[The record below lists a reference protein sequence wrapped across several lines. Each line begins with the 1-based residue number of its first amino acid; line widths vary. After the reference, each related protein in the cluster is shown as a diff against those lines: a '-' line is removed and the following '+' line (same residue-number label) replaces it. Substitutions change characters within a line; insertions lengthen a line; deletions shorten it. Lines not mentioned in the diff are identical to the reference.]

1 MSSFDA
7 GLEAAPERLS
17 SSPEVKDGSP
27 QDKPDFLASLKL
39 VSNYMDGVQTKL
51 ILSVLLATLSVLL
64 ELVPVWIVYRITSLF
79 IAGDAFSFS
88 TIALYAGAA
97 FLAIIMGYAALGLAL
112 GQSHVVAFDTIFNL
126 RMALARHMAQLPM
139 GYFGNRKSGDAKK
152 LVVDEPEKLELI
164 LAHGLPEGISAIGT
178 WLAVSVWLFIID
190 WRMALASIVAAPIS
204 LFLMILGMKRGANW
218 SGAYQAAGARMNGSI
233 VEYLAG
239 MPVIKI
245 FNRTGESFAETRD
258 AVFDYAEIETKWARA
273 FIPYAGTFFSL
284 VLSNLVFIVPTGLF
298 LLAANEITLSTFA
311 FFVILGANYSTP
323 LLKLFNLFHELA
335 HISMGSERVLDL
347 LAAEKQ
353 ADSKEHVEL
362 DGHDIHFD
370 NVYFGYDEHDILH
383 GVSFTARQGEVT
395 ALVGPSGSG
404 KSTIASLIPRFS
416 DIRTGRICIGETDIR
431 TMSIEQL
438 METVAFVFQNT
449 FLFSDTIAA
458 NIRFGKPDAT
468 DAEVEAAA
476 RAAQAHAFISEL
488 PDGYG
493 THLGEQAGTLSGG
506 ERQRIAIA
514 RAILK
519 DAPVVVLDEATA
531 FADPDNEAAIQEAIE
546 ALTLGRTLIIIAHRL
561 HTIADA
567 DQIVVIDKGRVA
579 ESGCHD
585 ALVAKGTLYATLWRD
600 YTAAQTI
607 SLRSDSNDIDE
618 NQSSIQAPED
628 MEHDR

>member
-1 MSSFDA
+1 M
-7 GLEAAPERLS
+7 
-17 SSPEVKDGSP
+17 
-27 QDKPDFLASLKL
+27 
-39 VSNYMDGVQTKL
+39 
-51 ILSVLLATLSVLL
+51 LATLSVLL
-64 ELVPVWIVYRITSLF
+64 DLVPVWIVYRITSLF
-79 IAGDAFSFS
+79 ISGTDFSFF
-88 TIALYAGAA
+88 TIGLYAGVAL
-97 FLAIIMGYAALGLAL
+97 LAIILGYASLGLAL
-112 GQSHVVAFDTIFNL
+112 GQSHIVAYDTIFNL
-126 RMALARHMAQLPM
+126 RMALARHMVQLPL
-139 GYFGNRKSGDAKK
+139 GYFANRKSGDAKK

-178 WLAVSVWLFIID
+178 WLAVSVWLFIVD
-190 WRMALASIVAAPIS
+190 WRMALASIIAAPIS
-204 LFLMILGMKRGANW
+204 LFLMVLGMKRGANW
-218 SGAYQAAGARMNGSI
+218 SSAYQTAAARMNGSI

-245 FNRTGESFAETRD
+245 FNRTGESFAETR
-258 AVFDYAEIETKWARA
+258 ASVYDYAEIETKWARA
-273 FIPYAGTFFSL
+273 FIPYAGTFYSL

-298 LLAANEITLSTFA
+298 LMAANEISLSAFI

-335 HISMGSERVLDL
+335 HISMGSELVLDL

-353 ADSKEHVEL
+353 ADTKEHVEL
-362 DGHDIHFD
+362 GNHDIHFN
-370 NVYFGYDEHDILH
+370 NVYFGYDDHDILH
-383 GVSFTARQGEVT
+383 GVTFTAREGEVT

-404 KSTIASLIPRFS
+404 KSTIASLIPRFF
-416 DIRTGRICIGETDIR
+416 DVRTGNISIGETDVR
-431 TMSIEQL
+431 SLSIEQL
-438 METVAFVFQNT
+438 METVAFVFQST

-476 RAAQAHAFISEL
+476 RAARAHEFISSL
-488 PDGYG
+488 PEGYG

-607 SLRSDSNDIDE
+607 SLRSDTSELGE
-618 NQSSIQAPED
+618 NQSSIQAPEGK
-628 MEHDR
+628 